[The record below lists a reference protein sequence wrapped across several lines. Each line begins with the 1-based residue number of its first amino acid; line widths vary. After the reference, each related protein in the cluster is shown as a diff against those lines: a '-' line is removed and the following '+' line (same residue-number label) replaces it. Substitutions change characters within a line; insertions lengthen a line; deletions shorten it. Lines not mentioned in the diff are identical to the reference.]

1 MPLANLVERYSPPL
15 HEMESLP
22 VKEVI
27 CTPAGETV
35 LDFGQNFAGYVEC
48 QQVFPK
54 GLGVKC
60 LALTHIYFKITNHHN
75 SARRKASNRK

>member
-54 GLGVKC
+54 GSVMKLEFGE
-60 LALTHIYFKITNHHN
+60 IP
-75 SARRKASNRK
+75 

>member
-35 LDFGQNFAGYVEC
+35 LDFGQC

-54 GLGVKC
+54 GSVMKLEFGEI
-60 LALTHIYFKITNHHN
+60 L
-75 SARRKASNRK
+75 